1 LLAYAKI
8 HKGVELPRRFREQG
22 CVKDFSCGYNSI
34 GVMRKIDV
42 ESGVHLFIR
51 VIRGR
56 VLYDRDLVAE
66 LDGIANRGFD
76 EGELGVQ

>member
-1 LLAYAKI
+1 VLNCLDGLESRDRVK
-8 HKGVELPRRFREQG
+8 ELQLWLQQHWRNAEY
-22 CVKDFSCGYNSI
+22 CI
-34 GVMRKIDV
+34 

-66 LDGIANRGFD
+66 LDGIANLGFD
-76 EGELGVQ
+76 AGMS

>member
-1 LLAYAKI
+1 MNCLDGL
-8 HKGVELPRRFREQG
+8 ESRDR
-22 CVKDFSCGYNSI
+22 VKDFSCGYNSN

-51 VIRGR
+51 VIHGR

-66 LDGIANRGFD
+66 LDGIANRGLRCRY
-76 EGELGVQ
+76 ELGVQ

>member
-1 LLAYAKI
+1 VLNCLD
-8 HKGVELPRRFREQG
+8 GLESRDR
-22 CVKDFSCGYNSI
+22 VKDFSCGYHSI
-34 GVMRKIDV
+34 GVMRNIDV
-42 ESGVHLFIR
+42 ESAVHLFIR

-76 EGELGVQ
+76 AGARSPMTMS